1 MARVK
6 KSGLGKGLDSLIPMG
21 LELELTEKPIS
32 TPGKTVENPTETDE
46 KRQPVFLKVSLIEPN
61 RDQPRKQF
69 DEEALAEL
77 TESVKRY

>member
-32 TPGKTVENPTETDE
+32 TSGKTVENPTEIGE

-77 TESVKRY
+77 AESVKGY